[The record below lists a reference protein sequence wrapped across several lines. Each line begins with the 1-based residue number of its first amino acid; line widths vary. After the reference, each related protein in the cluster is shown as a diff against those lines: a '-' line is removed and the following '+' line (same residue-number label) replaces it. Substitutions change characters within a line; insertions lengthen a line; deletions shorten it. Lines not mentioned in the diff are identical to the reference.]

1 MTAAGEGAGP
11 GPCPPGR
18 GRGVRAPEADVGP
31 GAEVRSGADVGAG
44 VPVTV
49 PVSEVEAA
57 VPAAGAFAV
66 DGRDGRVG
74 RVVER
79 SGDQVRLRPPGGGPE
94 WACPAED
101 VQPASPG
108 AVLRARVTEINREGQ
123 LPR

>member
-1 MTAAGEGAGP
+1 MP
-11 GPCPPGR
+11 
-18 GRGVRAPEADVGP
+18 
-31 GAEVRSGADVGAG
+31 
-44 VPVTV
+44 VPV
-49 PVSEVEAA
+49 PVSEVE

-74 RVVER
+74 RVLER

-94 WACPAED
+94 WVCPAED
-101 VQPASPG
+101 VQTASPG

>member
-1 MTAAGEGAGP
+1 MTAAGEGVEP

-18 GRGVRAPEADVGP
+18 GARAP
-31 GAEVRSGADVGAG
+31 GADVGAG
-44 VPVTV
+44 AGVPVPV
-49 PVSEVEAA
+49 PVSEVETA

-74 RVVER
+74 RVLER
-79 SGDQVRLRPPGGGPE
+79 SGAQVRLRPPGGGPE
-94 WACPAED
+94 WVCPAED

-108 AVLRARVTEINREGQ
+108 VVLRARVTEINREGQ

>member
-1 MTAAGEGAGP
+1 M
-11 GPCPPGR
+11 
-18 GRGVRAPEADVGP
+18 
-31 GAEVRSGADVGAG
+31 
-44 VPVTV
+44 
-49 PVSEVEAA
+49 PVSEVEVA

-79 SGDQVRLRPPGGGPE
+79 SGDQVRLRPPGRGPE

>member
-1 MTAAGEGAGP
+1 MTAAGEGAEP

-18 GRGVRAPEADVGP
+18 GVRAPEVE
-31 GAEVRSGADVGAG
+31 AEVEVGAGAG
-44 VPVTV
+44 VPVAAPV
-49 PVSEVEAA
+49 PVPVPEGEAA

-94 WACPAED
+94 WVCPAED
-101 VQPASPG
+101 VRPASPG
-108 AVLRARVTEINREGQ
+108 VVLRARVTEINREGQ